1 VGASDTIAGRLLKNE
16 LTVNRKA
23 DTSREVRPQA
33 DIAKQQMD
41 CLLLTQSGHIDVSD
55 PDEWRR

>member
-1 VGASDTIAGRLLKNE
+1 LLKNE